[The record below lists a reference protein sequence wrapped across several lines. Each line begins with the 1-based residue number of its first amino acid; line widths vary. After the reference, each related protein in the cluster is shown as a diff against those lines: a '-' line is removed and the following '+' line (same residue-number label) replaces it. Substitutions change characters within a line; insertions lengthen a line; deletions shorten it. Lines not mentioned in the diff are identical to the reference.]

1 MPDRELTYRQAE
13 NEAIRGEMHRDPR
26 VIYVGEGVA
35 GGAVLPGRKQG
46 YAGASG
52 IFGLTAG
59 LFDTFGPARVR
70 EAPISEAAWV
80 GAAIGAALTGLRP
93 VADLSFIDFVGVCA
107 DQLINNAAKL
117 RYLNGG
123 RASVPLTLITSFGA
137 AGGAAAHHSQSF
149 YSILAHIPGL
159 KCVAPSDA
167 YTVKGLVAAAIRDD
181 DPVLVFDHKHLQNR
195 TAQVPEDA
203 YTLPIG
209 KGRIVRPGKD
219 VTIAGISW
227 MVTQCREAAEQLE
240 RDGIEAE
247 VVDLLSLSP
256 LDEDLLLES
265 VGRTGR
271 LVVVDED
278 TPHGGIAAE
287 VAARVADRGYDLL
300 RAPIK
305 RVTSPHAP
313 VPYARLLER
322 EYTPNADDTAR
333 AARAVLEQPRASAG
347 GRARAGRSQK
357 AGA

>member
-13 NEAIRGEMHRDPR
+13 NEAIRGEMQRDPR

-59 LFDTFGPARVR
+59 LFDTFGPDRVR

-93 VADLSFIDFVGVCA
+93 VVDLSFIDFVGVCA

-123 RASVPLTLITSFGA
+123 RASVPLTLITNFGA

-167 YTVKGLVAAAIRDD
+167 YTAKGLVTAAIQDD

-195 TAQVPEDA
+195 SAPVPEQE

-219 VTIAGISW
+219 VTLVGISY
-227 MVTQCREAAEQLE
+227 MVTLCREAAEQLQRE
-240 RDGIEAE
+240 GISAE
-247 VVDLLSLSP
+247 VVDLLSLYP

-265 VGRTGR
+265 VARTGH

-287 VAARVADRGYDLL
+287 VAARIADKGYDLL

-313 VPYARLLER
+313 VPYSRPLER
-322 EYTPNADDTAR
+322 EYTPNAEDMAR
-333 AARAVLEQPRASAG
+333 AARAVLEQRQSRPGGKARSARSQG
-347 GRARAGRSQK
+347 ARA
-357 AGA
+357 